1 MNPNSAVE
9 RVKNHLAFKIGE
21 VIESNNSRRWGRLDP
36 GLHHLVASTRKKKEG
51 GKGGAKQP

>member
-21 VIESNNSRRWGRLDP
+21 VIESNNSRGGGRFI
-36 GLHHLVASTRKKKEG
+36 LVFENVI
-51 GKGGAKQP
+51 PP

>member
-21 VIESNNSRRWGRLDP
+21 VIESNNSR
-36 GLHHLVASTRKKKEG
+36 G
-51 GKGGAKQP
+51 GGGFFLGY